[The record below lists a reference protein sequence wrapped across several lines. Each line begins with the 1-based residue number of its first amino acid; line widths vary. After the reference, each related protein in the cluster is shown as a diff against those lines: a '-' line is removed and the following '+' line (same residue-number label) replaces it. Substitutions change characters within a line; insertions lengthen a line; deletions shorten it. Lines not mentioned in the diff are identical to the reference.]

1 MVATVASMIM
11 TALLV
16 PMAVLIQRF
25 AFEDALA
32 AVGLEVHAIETVVSF
47 RERADLVTFVDILN
61 AGTEGHRTTVLFADG
76 DAIGP
81 DPEVTEDVQRARATG
96 QAISSDTARGAEILV
111 PVAIGAKP
119 GDPQTARPDPS
130 QIAVIRVIINNSVI
144 NREVLVSWV
153 IITGLGLGLLV
164 LAILVANRLA
174 CGLLRPVH
182 ALARTAEELE
192 AGRLEAR
199 ADIAGPPELRDVG
212 QALNRLAGRIRELLA
227 AERESVADIS
237 HRLRTP
243 IAAIRLEAEHLADP
257 DERNTITAGIDSVSR
272 ALDHVIQEAR
282 RPMREGLGA
291 SCDAV
296 AVVRERTEFWS
307 VLAEDQN
314 RRMGVSLPP
323 GPVPVK
329 VAADDLA
336 AAVDAL
342 LDNVFAHT
350 CEGVPFNVLI
360 TRTDNRCGSTSLII
374 TDHGKGFP
382 DESTVLRRGTSG
394 AGSTG
399 LGLDIVRRT
408 AEASGGHMV
417 VENPPN
423 GGARVIA
430 SLGEPQTG

>member
-1 MVATVASMIM
+1 
-11 TALLV
+11 
-16 PMAVLIQRF
+16 
-25 AFEDALA
+25 
-32 AVGLEVHAIETVVSF
+32 
-47 RERADLVTFVDILN
+47 
-61 AGTEGHRTTVLFADG
+61 
-76 DAIGP
+76 
-81 DPEVTEDVQRARATG
+81 
-96 QAISSDTARGAEILV
+96 
-111 PVAIGAKP
+111 AKP
-119 GDPQTARPDPS
+119 GNPEIARPDPS
-130 QIAVIRVIINNSVI
+130 HIAVIRVIINNSVI
-144 NREVLVSWV
+144 NREVLVSWA
-153 IITGLGLGLLV
+153 IIAGLGLGLLV

-182 ALARTAEELE
+182 ALAHTAEELE
-192 AGRLEAR
+192 ASRLEAR

-243 IAAIRLEAEHLADP
+243 IAAVRLEAEHLTDS

-282 RPMREGLGA
+282 RPMREGIGA
-291 SCDAV
+291 SCDAA

-307 VLAEDQN
+307 VLAEDQH
-314 RRMGVSLPP
+314 RKMRVSVPAE
-323 GPVPVK
+323 PVPVK

-350 CEGVPFNVLI
+350 CEGVPFDVLVAGA
-360 TRTDNRCGSTSLII
+360 DNDHGSASLII

-382 DESTVLRRGTSG
+382 DESTVLCRGTSG

-408 AEASGGHMV
+408 AEASGGRMV
-417 VENPPN
+417 VENPPD

-430 SLGEPQTG
+430 SLGEPQTR